1 MEVMTD
7 ARHIVCPQC
16 GSINRI
22 PVEKNARK
30 AKCARCHMPLFNGAP
45 IPASAKTLETHL
57 RHNDIPV
64 LVDFWADWCGP
75 CKVMASVYERTA
87 AELEPN
93 IRFLKVDTESE
104 PELAARYNIRSIPT
118 LMLFRDGVVVAQC
131 AGRSGCPYPALLDT
145 PANSASFV
153 RIPLK
158 MGASARCH
166 SCLPSTCAQICPPKR
181 RHERF
186 GE

>member
-1 MEVMTD
+1 VVAATCLSLM
-7 ARHIVCPQC
+7 A
-16 GSINRI
+16 
-22 PVEKNARK
+22 
-30 AKCARCHMPLFNGAP
+30 AP

-75 CKVMASVYERTA
+75 CKAMASVYERTA
-87 AELEPN
+87 PELEPN

-145 PANSASFV
+145 RANSASFV